1 MVFKI
6 SSNLNVSMILR
17 FAWRV
22 LVIKAELV
30 AVAWGKS
37 EIVPVEDCRITKDG
51 KDLQDHLVHVLF
63 HQL

>member
-1 MVFKI
+1 
-6 SSNLNVSMILR
+6 MILR
-17 FAWRV
+17 FVWRV

-30 AVAWGKS
+30 AVTWGKS